1 MIYQLLIF
9 MRKSEGTLNL
19 AGTQAARADI
29 NTFDFTIHHSA
40 DTLNVRLPGT
50 FRLQMRMADIIARQ
64 LALCTNFANTCH
76 VLHLLTPSG
85 HIAPTHNIGILTQI
99 VTPCK
104 ENPNLSAPE
113 QHKVKLIQREF
124 FLPR

>member
-1 MIYQLLIF
+1 

-29 NTFDFTIHHSA
+29 NTFDFTIHYSA

-50 FRLQMRMADIIARQ
+50 FRLQMRMADVIARQ
-64 LALCTNFANTCH
+64 LTLCTNLANTCH

-85 HIAPTHNIGILTQI
+85 HIIPTHNIGILTQI
-99 VTPCK
+99 GTPCK
-104 ENPNLSAPE
+104 ENPNLSDAGE
-113 QHKVKLIQREF
+113 LQL
-124 FLPR
+124 